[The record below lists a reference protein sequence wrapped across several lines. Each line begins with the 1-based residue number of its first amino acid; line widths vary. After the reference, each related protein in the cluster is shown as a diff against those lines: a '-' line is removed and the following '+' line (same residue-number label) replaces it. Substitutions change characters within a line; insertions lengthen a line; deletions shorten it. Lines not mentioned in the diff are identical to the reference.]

1 MNFAKFSKIA
11 TTPNKYLFWMAVN
24 SWSTSYSSVIS
35 TNSMLSSV
43 TGTSPEFSSV
53 VTTTYIGKDII
64 GQLGGLGYAWK
75 TGKTADK
82 QPDKYITKGAVIQ
95 QVSFYLETAS
105 IFITDKAM
113 VMPFL
118 GVCSTMKN
126 VSYIS
131 IGAVSANNIQKISP
145 KNIGEFY
152 ARVASINT
160 LASTFGMMAG
170 VFSIHY
176 MPNTNMY
183 FLPVMSVISVY
194 SLRKAT
200 NIANANTSNANT
212 SNANTSTTA

>member
-1 MNFAKFSKIA
+1 
-11 TTPNKYLFWMAVN
+11 MAVN
-24 SWSTSYSSVIS
+24 SWSSSVSSVIS

-43 TGTSPEFSSV
+43 TGTTPEFSSV

-82 QPDKYITKGAVIQ
+82 QPSKYITKASLIQ
-95 QVSFYLETAS
+95 QASFYLETAS
-105 IFITDKAM
+105 VFVTDKSM

-118 GVCSTMKN
+118 GMCSTMKN

-160 LASTFGMMAG
+160 LTSSFGMLAG
-170 VFSIHY
+170 ILSIHY

-183 FLPVMSVISVY
+183 ILPVMSVISVY

-200 NIANANTSNANT
+200 EIANSLQEESTDSSTSSPGTN
-212 SNANTSTTA
+212 S